1 MSGSRSARSSEAGGA
16 KRRRIPYKSDHGV
29 KHESPNSDINVTPL
43 VDVCLVLLI
52 IFMVVTPMLGR
63 GRDVR
68 LPTLT
73 TAAEHKEGDQV
84 FVSVDDE
91 GAWIEQ
97 DLYIDKSSFLARLEE
112 DLKVANGKA
121 AATGYAGPVLFVKGD
136 RETDYGKARIV
147 MEWINTLEI
156 PPQEIAL
163 VVDLTDAAN

>member
-1 MSGSRSARSSEAGGA
+1 MSGGSRSAGGS
-16 KRRRIPYKSDHGV
+16 KRRRIAYKNDHGV

-73 TAAEHKEGDQV
+73 VAAEHKEGDQV

-97 DLYIDKSSFLARLEE
+97 DQYVDKSSFLSRLEE

-136 RETDYGKARIV
+136 RETNYGHVRIV

-156 PPQEIAL
+156 PPSEIAL